1 MRNENQNIE
10 IQTNNPIQYFQW
22 KQKQKQT
29 KSVSQCKWKLL
40 LWTNQYKRNIKIL
53 TFNQSLILSQHDT
66 VNSSN
71 QREEKCQKGLRD
83 ESQVTKARTSLE
95 NLDQVQQAKESKNK
109 QASNPNSQKDLNQ
122 PYWAIAKVRIW
133 FQKFFK
139 ICPQASLGHSAR
151 N

>member
-1 MRNENQNIE
+1 
-10 IQTNNPIQYFQW
+10 
-22 KQKQKQT
+22 
-29 KSVSQCKWKLL
+29 LL

-71 QREEKCQKGLRD
+71 QREEKCQKGLRY

-95 NLDQVQQAKESKNK
+95 NLDQVQQAKERKNK

-122 PYWAIAKVRIW
+122 PY
-133 FQKFFK
+133 
-139 ICPQASLGHSAR
+139 
-151 N
+151 